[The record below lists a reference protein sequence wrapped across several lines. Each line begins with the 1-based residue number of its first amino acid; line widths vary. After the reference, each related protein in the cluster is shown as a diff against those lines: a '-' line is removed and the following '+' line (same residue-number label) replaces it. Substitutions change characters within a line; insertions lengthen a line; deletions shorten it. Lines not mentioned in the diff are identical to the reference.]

1 MDDNMTNTM
10 KKDNS
15 ADFNSLGATERQS
28 LDIVQEEVGID
39 TYNEALNAS
48 KVAQALETEN
58 KKLQEQN
65 DQLKYR
71 FNLMYLVMQSVWER
85 LGYKSGTWEQKLDK
99 VRSWAK
105 EPERAF
111 AKKIMDVANNKKRT
125 SKEDDDG
132 PNGLEYT

>member
-1 MDDNMTNTM
+1 MSFSRVSNDSVD
-10 KKDNS
+10 S

-39 TYNEALNAS
+39 TYNETLNAS
-48 KVAQALETEN
+48 KVIQVLEREN

-71 FNLMYLVMQSVWER
+71 FNRMYLVMQSVWER

-105 EPERAF
+105 EPERVF
-111 AKKIMDVANNKKRT
+111 ARKIMDAANK
-125 SKEDDDG
+125 
-132 PNGLEYT
+132 

>member
-1 MDDNMTNTM
+1 MDDNMINTM
-10 KKDNS
+10 EKDNS

-28 LDIVQEEVGID
+28 LDIVGEEVGID
-39 TYNEALNAS
+39 TYNKIVNTR
-48 KVAQALETEN
+48 KVVHVLETEN

-71 FNLMYLVMQSVWER
+71 FNRMYLVMQSVWER

-111 AKKIMDVANNKKRT
+111 ARKIMDAANK
-125 SKEDDDG
+125 
-132 PNGLEYT
+132 